1 MLYKFLFAYFVL
13 CVWSCAAHIYVSA
26 QASSSPFLIQ
36 PKVLSLSKR
45 SSISRLSMHY
55 FIFPSSFSFQACSL
69 LLICILLN
77 SSGLTDSSVLIAT
90 FMFAAFSIGSAL
102 LYILTT
108 LSSFYTFI
116 AANEPPS
123 AFVPWCVQSC
133 NASPRCSG
141 LYVLIRFLVICP
153 SIQLLHLSFSANQLH
168 ILKGNWACIY
178 FLYQNVSN

>member
-1 MLYKFLFAYFVL
+1 MLYKFLFSYFVL
-13 CVWSCAAHIYVSA
+13 CVCSCATHIYVFV
-26 QASSSPFLIQ
+26 QAFSSLFVSH
-36 PKVLSLSKR
+36 PKVLYLSIR
-45 SSISRLSMHY
+45 SSFSRLSMHY
-55 FIFPSSFSFQACSL
+55 FIFPSFYSFQACSL

-133 NASPRCSG
+133 NASPR
-141 LYVLIRFLVICP
+141 V
-153 SIQLLHLSFSANQLH
+153 
-168 ILKGNWACIY
+168 
-178 FLYQNVSN
+178 

>member
-1 MLYKFLFAYFVL
+1 MFVPVRHIFAFLCKPSVHRFWDIPRSYPYQ
-13 CVWSCAAHIYVSA
+13 YVH
-26 QASSSPFLIQ
+26 PFLVCLCII
-36 PKVLSLSKR
+36 LFSLPFFP
-45 SSISRLSMHY
+45 SRLVLFCWST
-55 FIFPSSFSFQACSL
+55 FFW
-69 LLICILLN
+69 ILP
-77 SSGLTDSSVLIAT
+77 GLQTLVLIAT

-123 AFVPWCVQSC
+123 AFVPRCVQSC